1 MNVCYFSV
9 KYWCLQT
16 LGVKSLTEGAIS
28 KIAKF
33 KYSEAQSQSTQS
45 AKPSCIQEDLI
56 SM

>member
-1 MNVCYFSV
+1 MCAILV
-9 KYWCLQT
+9 YWCLQT
-16 LGVKSLTEGAIS
+16 LGVKILTEGAIS

-45 AKPSCIQEDLI
+45 AKPSCIQKDLI

>member
-1 MNVCYFSV
+1 MNVCYFSF

-16 LGVKSLTEGAIS
+16 LGVKILTEGAIS

-33 KYSEAQSQSTQS
+33 KYSEAQSQSTRS